1 MHTNHIGVEQNRTPA
16 LFSACLLVD
25 SWTARWLCTDSAWQS
40 QRRVSCKAHKLQAKK
55 FDKAVAIMGRNQWW
69 DKLNLVVGQLQGQ
82 EPAEKTALAMCAAFF
97 RRAGQTQF
105 AKEAYVKLQYHQ
117 VKSHGSHCS
126 QTW

>member
-1 MHTNHIGVEQNRTPA
+1 V
-16 LFSACLLVD
+16 SAYLLVD
-25 SWTARWLCTDSAWQS
+25 GRTAYWLCTDSAWQI
-40 QRRVSCKAHKLQAKK
+40 REGVSCKAHDLQAKK

-105 AKEAYVKLQYHQ
+105 AKEAYVKLQDHQ
-117 VKSHGSHCS
+117 VNSHGSHCS